1 MKKEVVTTK
10 DLMRVVVETI
20 NNNQKATFKVTGS
33 SMMPFFKHEET
44 SVTVVKKEKAV
55 RQYDV
60 ILFRYQGSYKLHRII
75 QMNEEYI
82 VASGDALLSKEM
94 IKVDDIIGIVESF
107 EMNGITTYSSDKIYI
122 KHVKRHLLL
131 KPLIIRLR
139 RFK

>member
-44 SVTVVKKEKAV
+44 SVTVIKKEKAIHK
-55 RQYDV
+55 YDV

-75 QMNEEYI
+75 QMKEEYI

-107 EMNGITTYSSDKIYI
+107 EMNGVKTFSNDKSYM
-122 KHVKRHLLL
+122 KHVKRHILL